1 MKNQTRNNPGISTTK
16 RLSRIGS
23 LLIVLLSLI
32 PANGMAAPALAAS
45 PQNSDSLTSLSLEG
59 IRRALI
65 IAPHPDDETLA
76 AGGLIESVLSRGGQ
90 VKIVL
95 VTNGDGQMIA
105 PLVLES
111 KVIPT
116 SADFVSVGRQRQN
129 ETLAALARLGVPSE
143 DVIFLGYPDRGIE
156 PMWLEHWDEA
166 DPYLAPFTGTEH
178 SPYPNAFRPGATY
191 AGRTL
196 LTDLETILQSYRPDL
211 VVFSHPSDEHADHSA
226 TGNFVCKAVAQI
238 QKLDPSYQP
247 RLLAYLVHFGDYPRT
262 PGAVQ
267 STFQPPREM
276 KEGNAW
282 GSLELTTRQEMDKA
296 QAIQDYPSQTLLL
309 GSFLPSFA
317 RGNEIFIEMPSQ
329 TSHAAQLLPNLP
341 DFTMEQ

>member
-45 PQNSDSLTSLSLEG
+45 PQNSVSLTSLSLEG

-65 IAPHPDDETLA
+65 IAPHPDDETPA

-90 VKIVL
+90 VKVVL

-129 ETLAALARLGVPSE
+129 ETLAALARLGVP
-143 DVIFLGYPDRGIE
+143 PD
-156 PMWLEHWDEA
+156 D
-166 DPYLAPFTGTEH
+166 
-178 SPYPNAFRPGATY
+178 GA
-191 AGRTL
+191 
-196 LTDLETILQSYRPDL
+196 
-211 VVFSHPSDEHADHSA
+211 HADH
-226 TGNFVCKAVAQI
+226 GHGVHHVA
-238 QKLDPSYQP
+238 
-247 RLLAYLVHFGDYPRT
+247 G
-262 PGAVQ
+262 
-267 STFQPPREM
+267 
-276 KEGNAW
+276 
-282 GSLELTTRQEMDKA
+282 
-296 QAIQDYPSQTLLL
+296 
-309 GSFLPSFA
+309 
-317 RGNEIFIEMPSQ
+317 
-329 TSHAAQLLPNLP
+329 
-341 DFTMEQ
+341 

>member
-1 MKNQTRNNPGISTTK
+1 M
-16 RLSRIGS
+16 
-23 LLIVLLSLI
+23 LLSLI

-59 IRRALI
+59 VGRALI

-76 AGGLIESVLSRGGQ
+76 AGGLIESVLARGGQ
-90 VKIVL
+90 VKVVL
-95 VTNGDGQMIA
+95 VTNGDGQLIA
-105 PLVLES
+105 PLVLKS

-116 SADFVSVGRQRQN
+116 PADFVSVGMQRQY

-166 DPYLAPFTGTEH
+166 DPYLAPFTGTAY
-178 SPYPNAFRPGATY
+178 SPYPDAFHPGAAY
-191 AGRTL
+191 AGRIL
-196 LTDLETILQSYRPDL
+196 LADLETILQGYRPDL

-226 TGNFVCKAVAQI
+226 TGKFVCKAIAQI
-238 QKLDPSYQP
+238 ERLDPSYQP

-262 PGAVQ
+262 PGADQ
-267 STFQPPREM
+267 SAFQPPLEM
-276 KEGNAW
+276 IEGNAW
-282 GSLELTTRQEMDKA
+282 GSLDLTTRQELDKA

-309 GSFLPSFA
+309 GSFLPEFA
-317 RGNEIFIEMPSQ
+317 RSNEIFIEMPSQ
-329 TSHAAQLLPNLP
+329 TSLAAQLLANLP
-341 DFTMEQ
+341 DFTMGQ